1 MMKSMFSK
9 IGKSVM
15 GMISV
20 SRQKNIKTRKSLA
33 DMNKNNG
40 QVNRLILQ
48 TILKTRVMIINLSMQ
63 R

>member
-1 MMKSMFSK
+1 
-9 IGKSVM
+9 M

-48 TILKTRVMIINLSMQ
+48 TILKTRDMIIILIMQ

>member
-1 MMKSMFSK
+1 MFSK
-9 IGKSVM
+9 IGKNVM

-48 TILKTRVMIINLSMQ
+48 TILKTRDMIIILIMQ

>member
-1 MMKSMFSK
+1 MMKSMFLK
-9 IGKSVM
+9 IGKNVM

>member
-9 IGKSVM
+9 IGKNVM

-48 TILKTRVMIINLSMQ
+48 TILKTRDMIIILIMQ

>member
-1 MMKSMFSK
+1 MFLK
-9 IGKSVM
+9 IGKNVM

>member
-1 MMKSMFSK
+1 MKSMFSK
-9 IGKSVM
+9 IGKNVM

-33 DMNKNNG
+33 DMNNNNG

-48 TILKTRVMIINLSMQ
+48 TILKTRVMIINLNMQ